1 MHWYFKNSP
10 VKMKRFQEELLE
22 EKKVKYNMSA
32 IGLQSK
38 QGLSWPRQSRQGWL
52 IYFQIPIPVAV

>member
-38 QGLSWPRQSRQGWL
+38 QGLSWPRQSR
-52 IYFQIPIPVAV
+52 